1 MINTLEH
8 NSGGAELKAFKE
20 AKDSLESENMNSSHH
35 IGISEEVEPNI
46 FNSIARNKQPRVKR
60 RPALDTNLSR
70 ST

>member
-46 FNSIARNKQPRVKR
+46 FNSIARNK
-60 RPALDTNLSR
+60 
-70 ST
+70 